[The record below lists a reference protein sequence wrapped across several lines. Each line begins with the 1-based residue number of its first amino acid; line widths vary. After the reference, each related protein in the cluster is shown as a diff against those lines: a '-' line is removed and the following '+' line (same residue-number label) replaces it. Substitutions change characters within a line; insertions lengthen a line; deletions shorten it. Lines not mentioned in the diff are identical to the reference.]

1 MDSVVV
7 TRPDLSDHEV
17 RLKQIASQTLEDF
30 RCIVKDARDGLA
42 LLSLLKFNKIGRD
55 PLKGTELNFIEQ
67 LNQTFTALASI
78 KAANHIFQTHADSH
92 TIRMN
97 LGTNSGSDLEVLDA
111 RQQKIGIA
119 EVFATVDPTNND
131 KLRNDVKK
139 VRESSKLMNY
149 PIRSVYFLSPHFP
162 LSRSYKDSYNGKIRS
177 FKFIRG
183 EITLLDGL
191 FVKVFN
197 ETQDMPN

>member
-1 MDSVVV
+1 
-7 TRPDLSDHEV
+7 
-17 RLKQIASQTLEDF
+17 
-30 RCIVKDARDGLA
+30 
-42 LLSLLKFNKIGRD
+42 
-55 PLKGTELNFIEQ
+55 
-67 LNQTFTALASI
+67 
-78 KAANHIFQTHADSH
+78 
-92 TIRMN
+92 MN